1 MQPLGSPAATKP
13 DFKGGKSAAVWFGH
27 FLGNQK
33 SIKFGK
39 KIHDF
44 FWPNFDVRKEQVSN
58 TKIEHGQTDAEN
70 PYKTATIARHRPELQ
85 HRKEQNECKIC
96 LKSDQ

>member
-1 MQPLGSPAATKP
+1 M
-13 DFKGGKSAAVWFGH
+13 
-27 FLGNQK
+27 
-33 SIKFGK
+33 IC
-39 KIHDF
+39 

-58 TKIEHGQTDAEN
+58 TKREHGQTDAEN

-96 LKSDQ
+96 LKTERRQDIPNGDIGPDKYKVAGQKTVQNGL